1 MKISNQTLLSF
12 TFSLLFSLQ
21 LYGQSNTYKKL
32 KIYGSTDQLKS
43 LAMQGV
49 CMDHGD
55 RKNNAWFSSYFNPK
69 EITIIEKS
77 GLKYD
82 VEVENAKANYSKQR
96 KESAASKMAVSAGC
110 PDVNEPVYPVP
121 SHFKYGSMGNFY
133 TLAQLLSDLD
143 SMALLF
149 PNLITFKQPIDTA
162 LTWEGNA
169 IYYVKISDNPTLDEG
184 EPEVYYS
191 ALHHAREPLSMQQ
204 LVYYMWYLLENY
216 QTDSL
221 VKNLVNEREL
231 YFVPCV
237 NPDGYL
243 FNELTDPQGG
253 GFWRKN
259 RRDNLD
265 GTYGVDLNRNYD
277 IYWGFDDVG
286 SSPNSFSDVYRGPTP
301 ASEPEIQ
308 MVTRFINSRQFVTA
322 LDFHTYG
329 NHLLYPWSHIPDFYT
344 PDSAL
349 YVNLAET
356 YTEFND
362 YSFGTCNQALNY
374 IANGGSSDWLYGE
387 QTSKPKIMDFTPECG
402 YDFWPNP
409 SDILQ
414 IVQSAIHMDVMS
426 ALVAGKYAKLTDESP
441 KIIAATSGYIT
452 FKLNQLGIDTNASYT
467 VTLTPI
473 SPQITGTGNP
483 KAYSN
488 LNFQQV
494 VNDSIA
500 FTLSGQF
507 INGTPLL
514 FLLTLDMG
522 NFQLSD
528 TLVKYYGTPTIHIT
542 ESGNNMSNW
551 ALGTAWGT
559 TTSEFHSPPSS
570 ITDSPI
576 GNYQSSDFNVLVT
589 SAPVNLIAASRAGLS
604 FYTRWL
610 VESRMDYVEVQAS
623 DNGGNT
629 WTPLCGKYTHPGS
642 VWQDFGNPLYEGIKP
657 NWVKEEIDLGNYTG
671 KNILIRFVLVSDQD
685 GEFDGYFIDDLTV
698 WSLNSNVGIPEQ
710 NEKYYLS
717 EVYPNPSKQGAQVNY
732 TLPENGLFFIEIT
745 NALGKV
751 LLKEKLPSSSGTVT
765 LNTLNFGA
773 GVYQCTLT
781 DGHRTFATKKLGII
795 K

>member
-253 GFWRKN
+253 GFWRK
-259 RRDNLD
+259 
-265 GTYGVDLNRNYD
+265 T
-277 IYWGFDDVG
+277 
-286 SSPNSFSDVYRGPTP
+286 
-301 ASEPEIQ
+301 EEI
-308 MVTRFINSRQFVTA
+308 
-322 LDFHTYG
+322 
-329 NHLLYPWSHIPDFYT
+329 
-344 PDSAL
+344 
-349 YVNLAET
+349 
-356 YTEFND
+356 
-362 YSFGTCNQALNY
+362 
-374 IANGGSSDWLYGE
+374 
-387 QTSKPKIMDFTPECG
+387 
-402 YDFWPNP
+402 
-409 SDILQ
+409 
-414 IVQSAIHMDVMS
+414 
-426 ALVAGKYAKLTDESP
+426 
-441 KIIAATSGYIT
+441 
-452 FKLNQLGIDTNASYT
+452 
-467 VTLTPI
+467 
-473 SPQITGTGNP
+473 
-483 KAYSN
+483 
-488 LNFQQV
+488 
-494 VNDSIA
+494 
-500 FTLSGQF
+500 
-507 INGTPLL
+507 
-514 FLLTLDMG
+514 
-522 NFQLSD
+522 
-528 TLVKYYGTPTIHIT
+528 
-542 ESGNNMSNW
+542 
-551 ALGTAWGT
+551 
-559 TTSEFHSPPSS
+559 
-570 ITDSPI
+570 
-576 GNYQSSDFNVLVT
+576 
-589 SAPVNLIAASRAGLS
+589 
-604 FYTRWL
+604 
-610 VESRMDYVEVQAS
+610 
-623 DNGGNT
+623 T
-629 WTPLCGKYTHPGS
+629 WTEPM
-642 VWQDFGNPLYEGIKP
+642 VW
-657 NWVKEEIDLGNYTG
+657 T
-671 KNILIRFVLVSDQD
+671 
-685 GEFDGYFIDDLTV
+685 
-698 WSLNSNVGIPEQ
+698 
-710 NEKYYLS
+710 
-717 EVYPNPSKQGAQVNY
+717 
-732 TLPENGLFFIEIT
+732 
-745 NALGKV
+745 
-751 LLKEKLPSSSGTVT
+751 
-765 LNTLNFGA
+765 
-773 GVYQCTLT
+773 
-781 DGHRTFATKKLGII
+781 
-795 K
+795 